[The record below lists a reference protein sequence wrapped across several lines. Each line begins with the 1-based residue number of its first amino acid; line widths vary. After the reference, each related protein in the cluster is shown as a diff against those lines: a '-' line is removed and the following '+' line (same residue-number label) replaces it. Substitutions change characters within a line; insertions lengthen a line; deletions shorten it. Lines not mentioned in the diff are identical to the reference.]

1 VGPSCPTRDGL
12 TPCHLGSAVLASVA
26 TLLCDSTFFL
36 VLNHTLHICFGA
48 ALQFCLHFLQEFLPH
63 SFGFC
68 GVLDCSHSYRF
79 SVGIL
84 DEWIQTVSMPL
95 LFPWV

>member
-1 VGPSCPTRDGL
+1 MPPRQRSAGQRGHVAVRQHILLGVKPHTS
-12 TPCHLGSAVLASVA
+12 HL
-26 TLLCDSTFFL
+26 
-36 VLNHTLHICFGA
+36 FGA

-84 DEWIQTVSMPL
+84 DEWTQTVSMPL